1 MKDKLKIAVVG
12 LGLRG
17 YDLLCY
23 ALLTQDDVD
32 VVAVC
37 DTYPDRVEK
46 AQEKIKEE
54 KGIDAFGTTD
64 YKEVFERDIDA
75 VLVATSWET
84 HIEVALY
91 AMGRGIPTAME
102 VGGAYTIDELWDLVK
117 TQERTQTPF
126 MFMENCCFDKTEL
139 MATAMAR
146 RGLFGKIVHL
156 AGAYGH
162 DLRQQIAGGNI
173 HRHYRLRN
181 YKSRNCENYPTH
193 EIGPIAKLI
202 DINRGNRFVSLVSV
216 ASKAEGLKEYVKA
229 HAEEYPD
236 LQDTEF
242 KQGDIVTTIITC
254 ANGETVTLRLDTTL
268 PRFYARDFTVR
279 GTKGF
284 YEQNTNTVFLDG
296 DKEDSIAV
304 NSYKRLIDNGVEYE
318 QEYLP
323 TCWKTI
329 TKEQMEAG
337 HGGMD
342 YFEFRHFIECLK
354 KGEEPAIDV
363 YDAATWMAVT
373 ALSEQSIAL
382 GGAPVLFP
390 DFTNGSWVYRERKD
404 VCEF

>member
-1 MKDKLKIAVVG
+1 
-12 LGLRG
+12 
-17 YDLLCY
+17 
-23 ALLTQDDVD
+23 
-32 VVAVC
+32 
-37 DTYPDRVEK
+37 
-46 AQEKIKEE
+46 
-54 KGIDAFGTTD
+54 
-64 YKEVFERDIDA
+64 
-75 VLVATSWET
+75 
-84 HIEVALY
+84 
-91 AMGRGIPTAME
+91 
-102 VGGAYTIDELWDLVK
+102 
-117 TQERTQTPF
+117 
-126 MFMENCCFDKTEL
+126 
-139 MATAMAR
+139 
-146 RGLFGKIVHL
+146 
-156 AGAYGH
+156 
-162 DLRQQIAGGNI
+162 
-173 HRHYRLRN
+173 
-181 YKSRNCENYPTH
+181 
-193 EIGPIAKLI
+193 
-202 DINRGNRFVSLVSV
+202 V

-254 ANGETVTLRLDTTL
+254 ANGETATLRLDTTL

-318 QEYLP
+318 QEYLA